1 MAIQLY
7 DPVGEVEAVKQQPM
21 RVLETLSGKRIGY
34 IFNQH
39 VSGLAFWKALEHAVD
54 AKFNPSTAHRVYK
67 ANTWAPAPKA
77 EMERVLKETDYV
89 LVGVGA

>member
-1 MAIQLY
+1 MSIQLY
-7 DPVGEVEAVKQQPM
+7 DPVGEVEAVQQQPM
-21 RVLETLSGKRIGY
+21 RVLETLGGKRIGY

-39 VSGLAFWKALEHAVD
+39 IAGLAFWKALEKAVESR
-54 AKFNPSTAHRVYK
+54 FNPSSVYRVYK
-67 ANTWAPAPKA
+67 TNTWAPAPKA